1 MSGLPFEECRKFCPV
16 VVPDRDG
23 SVSENYFPSLD
34 YVDFVLVDYIGF
46 VYPQELSCREHF
58 LYRFHAHQGE
68 YRIFLAFDMDFHV
81 VLQGFHIED
90 FSGFDAYKAVS

>member
-16 VVPDRDG
+16 VVPDR
-23 SVSENYFPSLD
+23 E
-34 YVDFVLVDYIGF
+34 
-46 VYPQELSCREHF
+46 C
-58 LYRFHAHQGE
+58 
-68 YRIFLAFDMDFHV
+68 RIFLAFDMDFHV